1 MPKNI
6 TAKTEI
12 NLDNEFQRIYDL
24 VSDAVA
30 DGDIH
35 EIVFEDIDRVLM
47 IIWNSEDSTGAL
59 YESLKTDGDK
69 ENFIVDFR
77 SAAEWL
83 MGWNKDDL
91 TEDQI
96 SNLAH
101 DILSERSRS

>member
-1 MPKNI
+1 MPTNKTI
-6 TAKTEI
+6 KAKF
-12 NLDNEFQRIYDL
+12 NLDNEFQRIYDV
-24 VSDAVA
+24 VSNAIA

-35 EIVFEDIDRVLM
+35 EIVFEDIDKVLM
-47 IIWNSEDSTGAL
+47 IIWKSEDSTGAL
-59 YESLKTDGDK
+59 YESLRTDSDK

-91 TEDQI
+91 TEEQI

-101 DILSERSRS
+101 DILSERS